1 MNPWSHTGSGGCDE
15 EGFFGLFSKYYPKG
29 GDARDE
35 PVREPGNVIDEGLG
49 PLWPPSPKMQI
60 LLIGLGIF
68 LLNLVLLI
76 VFAIVLWQ
84 NG

>member
-1 MNPWSHTGSGGCDE
+1 L
-15 EGFFGLFSKYYPKG
+15 GLFSKYYPKDS
-29 GDARDE
+29 DAADE
-35 PVREPGNVIDEGLG
+35 QTPEPEIMIDEGLG
-49 PLWPPSPKMQI
+49 PLWPPSPKVQI

-68 LLNLVLLI
+68 LLNLVLLV

>member
-1 MNPWSHTGSGGCDE
+1 M
-15 EGFFGLFSKYYPKG
+15 GLFSKYYLKD
-29 GDARDE
+29 GDAPDE
-35 PVREPGNVIDEGLG
+35 QALEPEIVIDEGLG
-49 PLWPPSPKMQI
+49 PLWPPSPKVQI

-68 LLNLVLLI
+68 LLNLVLLV